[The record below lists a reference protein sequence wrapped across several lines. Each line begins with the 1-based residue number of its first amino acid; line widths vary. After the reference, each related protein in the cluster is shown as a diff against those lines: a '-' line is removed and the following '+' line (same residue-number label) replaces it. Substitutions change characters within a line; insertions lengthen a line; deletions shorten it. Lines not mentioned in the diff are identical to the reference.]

1 MKKFKDLYEEQYE
14 EYSVVTKDQ
23 LLEVFTEEEIITY
36 LKNGSIVLELDEGL
50 LKRIKKGVKK
60 FRVVSKAARRKIA
73 LRMKRLVKT
82 AGFKKKVERSK
93 RKIASFAKQ
102 KVKAAKLAKQFVL
115 NKYFPTY
122 KSIGLPQRVKT
133 DQKIQQRYSGMIAKL
148 TIKKMKEV
156 KKKEIEKVKK
166 SREKTADA

>member
-1 MKKFKDLYEEQYE
+1 MKQFKKLYEEDLYCGDE
-14 EYSVVTKDQ
+14 
-23 LLEVFTEEEIITY
+23 
-36 LKNGSIVLELDEGL
+36 ELDQILDEL
-50 LKRIKKGVKK
+50 TE
-60 FRVVSKAARRKIA
+60 FRVIGKAQRRKIA
-73 LRMKRLVKT
+73 RRMAKLVKT

-122 KSIGLPQRVKT
+122 KSMGLPQRVKT

>member
-1 MKKFKDLYEEQYE
+1 MKQFKKLYEEDMYCGDE
-14 EYSVVTKDQ
+14 EFDK
-23 LLEVFTEEEIITY
+23 I
-36 LKNGSIVLELDEGL
+36 LDEL
-50 LKRIKKGVKK
+50 TE
-60 FRVVSKAARRKIA
+60 FRVIGKAARRKIA

-102 KVKAAKLAKQFVL
+102 KVKAAKLAKQKIL
-115 NKYFPTY
+115 DKYFPTY
-122 KSIGLPQRVKT
+122 KSMGLPQRVKV
-133 DQKIQQRYSGMIAKL
+133 DQKIQQRYGGMINKL
-148 TIKKMKEV
+148 SVKLMRVV